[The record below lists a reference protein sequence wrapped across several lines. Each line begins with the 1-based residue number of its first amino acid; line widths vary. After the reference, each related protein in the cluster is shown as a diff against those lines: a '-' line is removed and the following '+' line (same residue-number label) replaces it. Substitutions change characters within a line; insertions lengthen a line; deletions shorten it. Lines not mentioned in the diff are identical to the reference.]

1 MRIPIGWVFLFF
13 FSSTSFA
20 TFLPDNDLWK
30 QDKILGFDATTM
42 TEQEFNQ
49 VIDKVYNAL
58 EPSVRLHGG
67 SLDVNRAWK
76 DSTVNASSMQ
86 MGKSWKVNMYGGL
99 ARRPEI
105 TNDGF
110 TVVMCHEMGH
120 HLGGYPY
127 SGPIGGWAASEGQ
140 ADYFATDVCARK
152 VWADDKTENAK
163 SRFEVDALV
172 KSKCD
177 TSWSNPDD
185 QNLCYRINAA
195 SKSLAIL
202 LAGLKKVD
210 EPKFGTPDPLVV
222 TTTNR
227 TYASAQCR
235 LDTYFY
241 GSLCTVQANL
251 SEIPGHEYLYKNGPK
266 AEADSAR
273 SYCTKQNVPAGARPS
288 CWFKS
293 KL

>member
-1 MRIPIGWVFLFF
+1 MGWIFLFL

-30 QDKILGFDATTM
+30 QDRILGFDQTAM

-49 VIDKVYNAL
+49 VIDQVSAAL

-67 SLDVNRAWK
+67 NLQVARQWK

-86 MGKSWKVNMYGGL
+86 FGKSWKVNMYGGL

-105 TNDGF
+105 TKDGF

-127 SGPIGGWAASEGQ
+127 SNPFAGWAASEGQ

-152 VWADDKTENAK
+152 VWADEKVENAK
-163 SRFEVDALV
+163 SRFEVNPLV

-177 TSWSNPDD
+177 SAWSNQDD

-195 SKSLAIL
+195 SRSLAVL
-202 LAGLKKVD
+202 LSGLNKVS
-210 EPKFGTPDPLVV
+210 EPQFSTPDKLVV
-222 TTTNR
+222 KVTNR
-227 TYASAQCR
+227 TYGSAQCR
-235 LDTYFY
+235 LDTYFN
-241 GSLCTVQANL
+241 GSLCTVPANL
-251 SEIPGHEYLYKNGPK
+251 SEIPGRAYMYQNGPK
-266 AEADSAR
+266 AETDSAR
-273 SYCTKQNVPAGARPS
+273 SYCTAQNVPSGARPP